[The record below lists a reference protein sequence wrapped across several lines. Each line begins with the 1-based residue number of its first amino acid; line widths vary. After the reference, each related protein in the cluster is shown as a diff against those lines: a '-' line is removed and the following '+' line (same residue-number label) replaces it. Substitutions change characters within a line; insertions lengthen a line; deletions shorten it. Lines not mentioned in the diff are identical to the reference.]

1 VSFLSEKYTHAFAP
15 KGGPILEVGL
25 TMHDSKRRHHLGG
38 TFNRVASTYREARPG
53 YPNELFRLL
62 VDHCGL
68 GAGSRVLEIGAGA
81 GQATVPMLKL
91 GAQVTALEPG
101 RDLIRE
107 LLEQVSALNLQRSL
121 RTANTSFE
129 EASVDEA
136 AFDLVV
142 SATAFH
148 WVDPEVRFAKSAYA
162 LRDSGWLAVW
172 SNRYGD
178 PDRSDPF
185 HEAIQ
190 PLLKQYAPELL
201 PAGSSGTAQKSYLE
215 DLTGAGSTE
224 FEGVREFLIR
234 WEGRH
239 NPQQVRALFSTFSGW
254 IALPARRRERLL
266 NAVEVLARDRF
277 GGLVIRPYRTIM
289 HLWHRKARKE

>member
-1 VSFLSEKYTHAFAP
+1 
-15 KGGPILEVGL
+15 
-25 TMHDSKRRHHLGG
+25 MDDSKRRHHLGG

-53 YPNELFRLL
+53 YPDELFRLL
-62 VDHCGL
+62 VDQCGL
-68 GAGSRVLEIGAGA
+68 GAGTKVLEIGAGA
-81 GQATVPMLKL
+81 GQATIPLLEL
-91 GAQVTALEPG
+91 GASVTALEPG

-148 WVDPEVRFAKSAYA
+148 WVDPEVRFAKSAYT

-201 PAGSSGTAQKSYLE
+201 SGGSSSLAQKTVPE
-215 DLTGAGSTE
+215 HAEHPGSGE
-224 FEGVREFLIR
+224 FDNFQEHLIR

-254 IALPARRRERLL
+254 IALQDERKELLL
-266 NAVEVLARDRF
+266 NAIEAVARDRF
-277 GGLVIRPYRTIM
+277 GELVIRPYRTIL
-289 HLWHRKARKE
+289 HLWRRKARKE